1 MMVKVYK
8 IGDYYIAGVEHV
20 IQGYLQDV
28 VFVYKN
34 NNNWVSVS
42 AERFRSNDPS
52 INKVKEAVKYATHE
66 EDLKKAI
73 EELRSSGIKI
83 EEVKEIPFPR
93 KFIEGRKKIQ
103 EEFD

>member
-1 MMVKVYK
+1 MTKVYRVN
-8 IGDYYIAGVEHV
+8 DYYVAGVEHV
-20 IQGYLQDV
+20 IQGYFQDV
-28 VFVYKN
+28 VFIYRN

-42 AERFRSNDPS
+42 AERFRTDDPS
-52 INKVKEAVKYATHE
+52 LNKVKEAVKYATHE

-93 KFIEGRKKIQ
+93 KLIEGRKKIQ